1 MAYNLSGT
9 KLDWRRRKLTFQF
22 NELILKKIELTR
34 KVLKVL
40 KNQMIWEA
48 CKKTKIQ
55 YFNFPGDIQKNS
67 SMDYKSNSS
76 CSSPG
81 KQDKSTLERM
91 ERSDRSHPAF
101 GAPVPVLPVRNNLRA
116 SHFPPAASR
125 FHFRKGLSSR
135 CSWKCTAIVF
145 IILFV
150 LLLAIAS
157 YMSGEF

>member
-1 MAYNLSGT
+1 MIASSTRQLSQT
-9 KLDWRRRKLTFQF
+9 
-22 NELILKKIELTR
+22 
-34 KVLKVL
+34 
-40 KNQMIWEA
+40 
-48 CKKTKIQ
+48 
-55 YFNFPGDIQKNS
+55 YFFRLPGDIQKNP

-91 ERSDRSHPAF
+91 DRNERAHPAF

-116 SHFPPAASR
+116 SHFTPAGSR

-150 LLLAIAS
+150 VLLAIAS
-157 YMSGEF
+157 YMSGELNGILKCELGSR

>member
-1 MAYNLSGT
+1 M
-9 KLDWRRRKLTFQF
+9 
-22 NELILKKIELTR
+22 ILF
-34 KVLKVL
+34 
-40 KNQMIWEA
+40 A
-48 CKKTKIQ
+48 
-55 YFNFPGDIQKNS
+55 GDIQKNP

-91 ERSDRSHPAF
+91 DRNERSHPAF
-101 GAPVPVLPVRNNLRA
+101 GAPVPVLPVRNNLRS
-116 SHFPPAASR
+116 SHFPPTASR

-157 YMSGEF
+157 YMSGKSSVIFENRDRSAIFHDFCTCIFLLLFL

>member
-1 MAYNLSGT
+1 MFEYLSKACVCSIWRQSAPELFIAQRFPTLLYQMDLHNLTINSCFT
-9 KLDWRRRKLTFQF
+9 
-22 NELILKKIELTR
+22 
-34 KVLKVL
+34 
-40 KNQMIWEA
+40 
-48 CKKTKIQ
+48 
-55 YFNFPGDIQKNS
+55 GDIQKNP

-91 ERSDRSHPAF
+91 DRSDRHPAF
-101 GAPVPVLPVRNNLRA
+101 GAPVPVLPVRNNLR
-116 SHFPPAASR
+116 STHFPPAASR

-157 YMSGEF
+157 YMSGMFTY

>member
-1 MAYNLSGT
+1 MGSQQHHHIFFLNQAHNSHNISPLS
-9 KLDWRRRKLTFQF
+9 
-22 NELILKKIELTR
+22 IS
-34 KVLKVL
+34 
-40 KNQMIWEA
+40 
-48 CKKTKIQ
+48 
-55 YFNFPGDIQKNS
+55 GDIQKNP

-81 KQDKSTLERM
+81 KDKSTLERM
-91 ERSDRSHPAF
+91 DRGERSHPAF
-101 GAPVPVLPVRNNLRA
+101 GAPVPVLPVRNNLRS

-145 IILFV
+145 ILLFV

-157 YMSGEF
+157 YMSGELIFVF